1 MDGFRVV
8 QVDDVVRQVDIFVT
22 ATGNK
27 KVILRQH
34 MDKMKNG
41 AIVCNIGHSNT
52 EIDVLSLKTAD
63 LTWEKV
69 IVLFHSQRHHHR
81 LYFNEYEVYI

>member
-1 MDGFRVV
+1 MDGYRVV
-8 QVDDVVRQVDIFVT
+8 RVDDVVRQVDIFVT

-27 KVILRQH
+27 KIILRRH

-41 AIVCNIGHSNT
+41 AIVCNMGHSDT
-52 EIDVLSLKTAD
+52 EIEVNSLKTPD

-69 IVLFHSQRHHHR
+69 ISSLNNFKLFITLSM
-81 LYFNEYEVYI
+81 YFNNTE